1 MPCIHERSPDSGL
14 GICPQHK
21 PRSSTLCLTT
31 QISLPRTSCK
41 KKIQS
46 APCIGPNCTNG
57 NFAAQFGLGS
67 NPARTQNNLKTSSM
81 APPVL
86 LHKPCSPNYPSDR
99 QNAHRCTA
107 CTHKLVR
114 ETDLDICPPH
124 KPRSSTPCSPA
135 QISLPRTSC
144 KKKIQS
150 APCIGPNCTSGNFA
164 AQFDPDIFQRRM
176 ICTCFPKKSWS
187 LGILPSD
194 TPCRNLHSYNI
205 RRCKTRTSRRHY
217 WDIQDP

>member
-1 MPCIHERSPDSGL
+1 MLYTKMHHLFLYIYPY
-14 GICPQHK
+14 
-21 PRSSTLCLTT
+21 
-31 QISLPRTSCK
+31 
-41 KKIQS
+41 
-46 APCIGPNCTNG
+46 CTNG

-114 ETDLDICPPH
+114 ETDFDICPQH
-124 KPRSSTPCSPA
+124 KLRSSTPCSTT
-135 QISLPRTSC
+135 QISLLRTSC
-144 KKKIQS
+144 KTIFRS

-164 AQFDPDIFQRRM
+164 AQFG
-176 ICTCFPKKSWS
+176 
-187 LGILPSD
+187 LGSNPARTQNNLKTSSMAPPVLLHKPCSPNYPSD
-194 TPCRNLHSYNI
+194 RQNAHRCTACTHKLVRETDFDICPPHKPRSSTPCSTTQTSLLRTS
-205 RRCKTRTSRRHY
+205 CKTIFRSA
-217 WDIQDP
+217 P